1 MMSILTAPLLAFI
14 GSVISITLL
23 MSLAHKVALTDAPC
37 ERKRHAGQVP
47 LVGGLGFYISSAL
60 VLVFTHPSIDVFILL
75 GVSACLVAMASVDDA
90 VGLGV
95 KSRLYLQMLCAAA
108 MFYLGDVQ
116 LLQLQNLV
124 GTGLVEFSPVV
135 GFFFTLFCTIGVIN
149 AFNMID
155 GADGLAGSLALL
167 SLCAL
172 GYSAYTAGAHESARI
187 LFVFSGSVA
196 AFLLFNIR
204 FGFAQARVFMGD
216 AGSMLLG
223 FLLAWFCIKLSQP
236 PESGE
241 VALSEVSAGWIL
253 GLPLLDACAVMINR
267 AWSGKAPFHAGRDH
281 IHHLLIDG
289 GMSVNRTLIV
299 LTLFHCLFVLVG
311 LAVNSMPDGKYAFFW
326 IFIIAALFY
335 TVGTRKYKCR
345 KVKSTS
351 NAVVV
356 GIKET
361 NSEC

>member
-1 MMSILTAPLLAFI
+1 MSVLTAALFAFI

-23 MSLAHKVALTDAPC
+23 MGLAHKVALIDAPC
-37 ERKRHAGQVP
+37 DRKRHAGQVP

-60 VLVFTHPSIDVFILL
+60 VLILMYPSDDVSILL
-75 GVSACLVAMASVDDA
+75 AVSACLVIMASVDDA

-116 LLQLQNLV
+116 LLQLQNLI
-124 GTGLVEFSPVV
+124 GAGLVEFSPAV
-135 GFFFTLFCTIGVIN
+135 GFFFTLFCTIGVVN

-155 GADGLAGSLALL
+155 GADGLAGTLALL

-172 GYSAYTAGAHESARI
+172 GYSAFAAGDEVAAHT

-204 FGFAQARVFMGD
+204 FGFKQGRVFMGD

-223 FLLAWFCIKLSQP
+223 FLLACFCIKLSQP
-236 PESGE
+236 AEFGE

-267 AWSGKAPFHAGRDH
+267 VRGGRAPFHAGRDH

-299 LTLFHCLFVLVG
+299 LAFVHSLFVSAGLIINTMEDGKYVFFWLFVLI
-311 LAVNSMPDGKYAFFW
+311 AFFY
-326 IFIIAALFY
+326 IFIAKRY
-335 TVGTRKYKCR
+335 MERE
-345 KVKSTS
+345 KVEAE
-351 NAVVV
+351 NAVVAAV
-356 GIKET
+356 EKT
-361 NSEC
+361 NSEY